1 MKHFFKSLQL
11 HEVTFFITLILLQSC
26 AADKPIAI
34 TEFSAY
40 TYNRLIDTS
49 VSLGKERIYYYNFF
63 LISNYRDNNLTRLKI
78 DSFVVQHVSKNK
90 YSPKTDE
97 IRLSFYKETN
107 KTNLEAI
114 KRNPRELDRYSNQ
127 HDIVYYYAVKLN
139 GSTVRE
145 KYKNGEVI
153 ETTEDLPETP
163 KFKIIKVPDE
173 Q

>member
-1 MKHFFKSLQL
+1 MRYL
-11 HEVTFFITLILLQSC
+11 LIALIFLQSC
-26 AADKPIAI
+26 VADKPISI

-40 TYNRLIDTS
+40 TYNRLTDTS
-49 VSLGKERIYYYNFF
+49 FWLGKERIYYHNFF
-63 LISNYRDNNLTRLKI
+63 LISNYRDNKLTRLKI
-78 DSFVVQHVSKNK
+78 DSFVVQYVSKNK

-97 IRLSFYKETN
+97 IRLSFYKETGR
-107 KTNLEAI
+107 TNLDAI
-114 KRNPRELDRYSNQ
+114 KRNPRELDRYSDQ

-153 ETTEDLPETP
+153 ESTEDIPEPP

-173 Q
+173 R